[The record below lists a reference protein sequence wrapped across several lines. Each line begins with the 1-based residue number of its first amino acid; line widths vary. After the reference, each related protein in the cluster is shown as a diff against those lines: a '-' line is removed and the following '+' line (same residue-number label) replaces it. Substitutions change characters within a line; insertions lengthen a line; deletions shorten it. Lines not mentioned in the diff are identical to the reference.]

1 MRIAVL
7 SDTHDR
13 LPPEILT
20 KIAGADEIWHLGDV
34 CSPVLINMLER
45 VGPPVRVVL
54 GNCDSCPDWP
64 QQLDFEIEGVRIR
77 LEHIPPSQP
86 PQGFDLLLHGHTH
99 VPRNELRGPIR
110 FLNPGSL
117 GRPNKGAPASF
128 GWLELNRGEQPQWTI
143 ERVSKL

>member
-34 CSPVLINMLER
+34 CSPVLINSLER
-45 VGPPVRVVL
+45 IGPPVRVVL
-54 GNCDSCPDWP
+54 GNCDSCLDWP
-64 QQLDFEIEGVRIR
+64 SQLDLEMEGFRIR

-86 PQGFDLLLHGHTH
+86 PEGFDLLLHGHTH
-99 VPRNELRGPIR
+99 VPRNELGGSIR
-110 FLNPGSL
+110 YLNPGSL

-128 GWLELNRGEQPQWTI
+128 GWLELFRGQAPQWRI
-143 ERVSKL
+143 ERL